1 MTYNPKKIFLIIC
14 LFSTVFMQEV
24 TLYRVNVEGNT
35 TTSDKMIKYSA
46 GLRDGTQIQRSDI
59 STAITRLWDL
69 GLFEDINIVLNDE
82 SQYGVEITIQV
93 SESPILNQIRFSGMS
108 IREGRFREKIEL
120 KSGQRI
126 KPNSL
131 DKATRKIIEMYKED
145 GYFNVEV
152 SSTIVAPLD
161 TIVRVDFAKDILFTI
176 KENKKYKLKSV
187 VFEGNNNF
195 SDRKLRKTLTNTKQK
210 KWWTFWV
217 KNFDK
222 KLFDED
228 KEGLVAFYQN
238 EGHRDFRVLNDS
250 LIVNDDDASLTLKIN
265 LQEGE
270 KYYFRN
276 FSFEG
281 NKIADE
287 DELRNLLALK
297 EGDKFSK
304 EQFDKS
310 VYESM
315 MSIYQDKGYIF
326 SSVQPEII
334 PSGKDSL
341 DVKFIFKEGN
351 KIFIENI
358 FISGNKKTRENVIR
372 RELKLYPGDVFS
384 RSKLMRSQ
392 RDIWVLNYF
401 DNVIPDVTPIADDKV
416 NLDFVVE
423 EKKSTQRVN
432 ANLGFT
438 GEYGITGGVGVEF
451 DNFRG
456 KGQKLNVGISTGTNF
471 SVYSTQE
478 PSKYKSLNISFQ
490 DPMINDSPYLVG
502 ASVFYSYRGSSTN
515 YFFPLDFT
523 VGGAVASFG
532 RRLEWPDDFFRV
544 MWSAKFMQKEYE
556 GSQEDIDNYIGGL
569 RKTQGISLSQ
579 VLTRDSRNRAEFPT
593 NGSTFMIENTY
604 SGGFLGG
611 NENFHKHL
619 LSLEWFTPTFSKFVL
634 YNSAKIGLIKTIDSS
649 DDSNTFI
656 PFDERFIMGGNGI
669 PYGNALRGYPDNA
682 IGPQTVSG
690 QAVGGNAMARFITEL
705 RFPLSENPVI
715 YMMAF
720 AEMGNVWS
728 TSTLTEPF
736 YIDRFNSI
744 SMKKTAGVGVRFFMP
759 GIGKLGFDMGYGFDD
774 IVGDGNPQGWEYTIT
789 FGQTF

>member
-1 MTYNPKKIFLIIC
+1 MKSLKLIALMTLIC
-14 LFSTVFMQEV
+14 AGLVAQDV

-46 GLRDGTQIQRSDI
+46 GLRDGTEIQRSDI

-69 GLFEDINIVLNDE
+69 GLFDDIDIVLNNE
-82 SQYGVEITIQV
+82 SQYGVEITIKV
-93 SESPILNQIRFSGMS
+93 SESPILNQILFDGMTVREARFK
-108 IREGRFREKIEL
+108 EKIEL

-131 DKATRKIIEMYKED
+131 EKASRKITEIYKED
-145 GYFNVEV
+145 GFFNVEV
-152 SSTIVAPLD
+152 VPTIIVPQD
-161 TIVRVDFAKDILFTI
+161 TIVRVDYARDILFTI
-176 KENKKYKLKSV
+176 KENKKYRLKNV
-187 VFEGNNNF
+187 VFDGNESF
-195 SDRKLRKTLTNTKQK
+195 SDRKLRKELTNTKQR

-217 KNFDK
+217 KSFDPK
-222 KLFDED
+222 TFNED
-228 KEGLVAFYQN
+228 KEALLAFYQN
-238 EGHRDFRVLNDS
+238 EGHRDFRVLSDTLLVDEETS
-250 LIVNDDDASLTLKIN
+250 ELTLQIN
-265 LQEGE
+265 VEEGP
-270 KYYFRN
+270 KYHFRK
-276 FSFEG
+276 FIFEG
-281 NKIADE
+281 NQIAKESD
-287 DELRNLLALK
+287 LKRLLGLK
-297 EGDKFSK
+297 EGDIFAKD
-304 EQFDKS
+304 QFDKS
-310 VYESM
+310 VFETM

-326 SSVQPEII
+326 SNVSPEIV
-334 PSGKDSL
+334 PYGADSL
-341 DVKFIFKEGN
+341 DVKFVFNEGN
-351 KIFIENI
+351 KVYVENI
-358 FISGNKKTRENVIR
+358 FVSGNGKTRENVIR

-392 RDIWVLNYF
+392 RDIWILNYF
-401 DNVIPDVTPIADDKV
+401 DNVIPDVTPISDDRV

-423 EKKSTQRVN
+423 EKKSTQRIN

-438 GEYGITGGVGVEF
+438 GEYGITGGAGVEF

-456 KGQKLNVGISTGTNF
+456 KGQKLNIGASTGTNF
-471 SVYSTQE
+471 SVYTTQE
-478 PSKYKSLNISFQ
+478 PSKYQSLNISFQ

-502 ASVFYSYRGSSTN
+502 ASIFYSFRGSSTN
-515 YFFPLDFT
+515 YYFPLDFT

-569 RKTQGISLSQ
+569 QKTRGISLSQ
-579 VLTRDSRNRAEFPT
+579 VLSRDSRNRAEFPT
-593 NGSTFMIENTY
+593 NGSTFILENTY

-611 NENFHKHL
+611 NENFQKHML
-619 LSLEWFTPTFSKFVL
+619 TLEWFTPTFSKFIL
-634 YNSAKIGLIKTIDSS
+634 YSSAKLGVIKTIDVG
-649 DDSNTFI
+649 DDIQTFV

-682 IGPQTVSG
+682 IGPQTVTG
-690 QAVGGNAMARFITEL
+690 QAVGGNSMGRFITEL

-715 YMMAF
+715 YVMAF
-720 AEMGNVWS
+720 GEMGNVWN
-728 TSTLTEPF
+728 TSALTEPF

-744 SMKKTAGVGVRFFMP
+744 SMKKSAGVGVRFFMP

>member
-1 MTYNPKKIFLIIC
+1 MNKVKTIFL
-14 LFSTVFMQEV
+14 VFGFLSVILAQEV

-69 GLFEDINIVLNDE
+69 GLFDDINIVLNDE

-93 SESPILNQIRFSGMS
+93 SESPTLNQILFSGMS

-152 SSTIVAPLD
+152 SSTIVAPKD
-161 TIVRVDFAKDILFTI
+161 TIVRVDFAKDVLFTI
-176 KENKKYKLKSV
+176 KENNKYKLKNV
-187 VFEGNNNF
+187 IFEGNSNF

-217 KNFDK
+217 KNFDP

-228 KEGLVAFYQN
+228 KEKLLAFYQN

-250 LIVNDDDASLTLKIN
+250 LIVNDDEASLTLKIN
-265 LQEGE
+265 IEEGE
-270 KYYFRN
+270 QYYFRE

-281 NKIADE
+281 NKIAEE
-287 DELRNLLALK
+287 DELRTLLGLK

-310 VYESM
+310 VYENM
-315 MSIYQDKGYIF
+315 MSVYQNKGYIF

-341 DVKFIFKEGN
+341 DVKFTLKEGN
-351 KIFIENI
+351 KVYIQNI
-358 FISGNKKTRENVIR
+358 FISGNNKTRENVIR
-372 RELKLYPGDVFS
+372 RELKLYPGDVFN

-438 GEYGITGGVGVEF
+438 GEYGVTGGVGVEF

-456 KGQKLNVGISTGTNF
+456 KGQKLNVGLSTGTNF

-502 ASVFYSYRGSSTN
+502 ASIFYSYRGSSTN

-544 MWSAKFMQKEYE
+544 MWSAKYMQKEYE

-569 RKTQGISLSQ
+569 RKTKGISLSQ
-579 VLTRDSRNRAEFPT
+579 VLTRDSRNRSEFPT
-593 NGSTFMIENTY
+593 NGSTFMIENTF

-611 NENFHKHL
+611 NENFHKHT
-619 LSLEWFTPTFSKFVL
+619 LSLEWYTPTFSKFIL
-634 YNSAKIGLIKTIDSS
+634 YNSTKIGLIKTIDT
-649 DDSNTFI
+649 DDDASTFI

-682 IGPQTVSG
+682 IGPQTVGG

-705 RFPLSENPVI
+705 RFPLSESPVI

-744 SMKKTAGVGVRFFMP
+744 SMKKSAGVGVRFFMP

-774 IVGDGNPQGWEYTIT
+774 IDGDGDPQGWEYTIT

>member
-1 MTYNPKKIFLIIC
+1 MKSLKLIALMTLIC
-14 LFSTVFMQEV
+14 AGLVAQDV

-46 GLRDGTQIQRSDI
+46 GLRDGTEIQRSDI

-69 GLFEDINIVLNDE
+69 GLFDDIDIVLNNE
-82 SQYGVEITIQV
+82 SQYGVEITIKV
-93 SESPILNQIRFSGMS
+93 SESPILNQILFDGMTVREARFK
-108 IREGRFREKIEL
+108 EKIEL

-131 DKATRKIIEMYKED
+131 EKASRKITEIYKED
-145 GYFNVEV
+145 GFFNVEV
-152 SSTIVAPLD
+152 VPTIIVPQD
-161 TIVRVDFAKDILFTI
+161 TIVRVDYARDILFTI
-176 KENKKYKLKSV
+176 KENKKYRLKNV
-187 VFEGNNNF
+187 VFDGNESF
-195 SDRKLRKTLTNTKQK
+195 SDRKLRKELTNTKQR

-217 KNFDK
+217 KSFDPK
-222 KLFDED
+222 TFNED
-228 KEGLVAFYQN
+228 KEALLAFYQN
-238 EGHRDFRVLNDS
+238 EGHRDFRVLSDTLLVDEETS
-250 LIVNDDDASLTLKIN
+250 ELTLQIN
-265 LQEGE
+265 VEEGP
-270 KYYFRN
+270 KYHFRK
-276 FSFEG
+276 FIFEG
-281 NKIADE
+281 NQIAKESD
-287 DELRNLLALK
+287 LKRLLGLK
-297 EGDKFSK
+297 EGDIFAKDL
-304 EQFDKS
+304 FDKS
-310 VYESM
+310 VFETM

-326 SSVQPEII
+326 SNVSPEIV
-334 PSGKDSL
+334 PYGADSL
-341 DVKFIFKEGN
+341 DVKFVFNEGN
-351 KIFIENI
+351 KVYVENI
-358 FISGNKKTRENVIR
+358 FVSGNGKTRENVIR

-392 RDIWVLNYF
+392 RDIWILNYF
-401 DNVIPDVTPIADDKV
+401 DNVIPDVTPISDDRV

-423 EKKSTQRVN
+423 EKKSTQRIN

-438 GEYGITGGVGVEF
+438 GEYGITGGAGVEF

-456 KGQKLNVGISTGTNF
+456 KGQKLNIGASTGTNF
-471 SVYSTQE
+471 SVYTTQE
-478 PSKYKSLNISFQ
+478 PSKYQSLNISFQ

-502 ASVFYSYRGSSTN
+502 ASIFYSFRGSSTN
-515 YFFPLDFT
+515 YYFPLDFT

-569 RKTQGISLSQ
+569 QKTRGISLSQ
-579 VLTRDSRNRAEFPT
+579 VLSRDSRNRAEFPT
-593 NGSTFMIENTY
+593 NGSTFILENTY

-611 NENFHKHL
+611 NENFQKHML
-619 LSLEWFTPTFSKFVL
+619 TLEWFTPTFSKFIL
-634 YNSAKIGLIKTIDSS
+634 YSSAKLGVIKTIDVG
-649 DDSNTFI
+649 DDIQTFV

-682 IGPQTVSG
+682 IGPQTVTG
-690 QAVGGNAMARFITEL
+690 QAVGGNSMGRFITEL

-715 YMMAF
+715 YVMAF
-720 AEMGNVWS
+720 GEMGNVWN
-728 TSTLTEPF
+728 TSALTEPF

-744 SMKKTAGVGVRFFMP
+744 SMKKSAGVGVRFFMP

>member
-1 MTYNPKKIFLIIC
+1 MKKIKVLIFLSC
-14 LFSTVFMQEV
+14 FFANLFAQNV

-46 GLRDGTQIQRSDI
+46 GLRDGTEIQRSDI

-69 GLFEDINIVLNDE
+69 GLFDDVNIVLNNE
-82 SQYGVEITIQV
+82 SQYGVEITIKV
-93 SESPILNQIRFSGMS
+93 SESPILNQVLFDGMTAREARFK
-108 IREGRFREKIEL
+108 EKIEL

-131 DKATRKIIEMYKED
+131 EKASRKITEMYKED

-152 SSTIVAPLD
+152 TPTVVVPQD
-161 TIVRVDFAKDILFTI
+161 TIVRVDFARDVLFTI
-176 KENKKYKLKSV
+176 KENKKYRLNNV
-187 VFEGNNNF
+187 VFEGNNSF
-195 SDRKLRKTLTNTKQK
+195 TDRKLRKELTNTKQR

-217 KNFDK
+217 KSFDPK
-222 KLFDED
+222 TFNED
-228 KEGLVAFYQN
+228 KETLLAFYQN
-238 EGHRDFRVLNDS
+238 EGHRDFRVLSDTL
-250 LIVNDDDASLTLKIN
+250 LIDEENSALTLQIN
-265 LQEGE
+265 VEEGP
-270 KYYFRN
+270 KYYFRK
-276 FSFEG
+276 FTFEG
-281 NKIADE
+281 NQIAEEND
-287 DELRNLLALK
+287 LKRLLGLQK
-297 EGDKFSK
+297 GDMFSK

-310 VYESM
+310 VFETM

-326 SSVQPEII
+326 SNVSPEVV
-334 PSGKDSL
+334 PFGTDSL
-341 DVKFIFKEGN
+341 DVKFVFNEGN
-351 KIFIENI
+351 KVFVENI
-358 FISGNKKTRENVIR
+358 FVSGNEKTRENVIR

-392 RDIWVLNYF
+392 RDIWILNYF
-401 DNVIPDVTPIADDKV
+401 DNVIPDVTPISDDKV

-423 EKKSTQRVN
+423 EKKSTQRIN

-438 GEYGITGGVGVEF
+438 GEYGITGGAGVEF

-456 KGQKLNVGISTGTNF
+456 KGQKLNIGASTGTNF
-471 SVYSTQE
+471 SVYTTQE

-502 ASVFYSYRGSSTN
+502 ASIFYSFRGSSTN
-515 YFFPLDFT
+515 YYFPLDFT

-544 MWSAKFMQKEYE
+544 MWSAKFMQKDYD
-556 GSQEDIDNYIGGL
+556 GSQADIDNYIGGL
-569 RKTQGISLSQ
+569 QTTRGISLSQ
-579 VLTRDSRNRAEFPT
+579 VLSRDSRNRAEFPT
-593 NGSTFMIENTY
+593 NGSTFILENTY

-611 NENFHKHL
+611 NENFQKHML
-619 LSLEWFTPTFSKFVL
+619 TLEWFTPTFSKFIL
-634 YNSAKIGLIKTIDSS
+634 YNSAKLGVIKTIDVG
-649 DDSNTFI
+649 DDTQSFV

-682 IGPQTVSG
+682 IGPQTVTG
-690 QAVGGNAMARFITEL
+690 QAVGGNSMGRFITEL

-715 YMMAF
+715 YVMAF
-720 AEMGNVWS
+720 GEMGNVWN
-728 TSTLTEPF
+728 TSALTEPF

-744 SMKKTAGVGVRFFMP
+744 SMKKSAGVGVRFFMP

>member
-1 MTYNPKKIFLIIC
+1 MKSLKLIALMTLIC
-14 LFSTVFMQEV
+14 AGLVAQDV

-46 GLRDGTQIQRSDI
+46 GLRDGTEIQRSDI

-69 GLFEDINIVLNDE
+69 GLFDDIDIVLNNE
-82 SQYGVEITIQV
+82 SQYGVEITIKV
-93 SESPILNQIRFSGMS
+93 SESPILNQILFDGMTVREARFK
-108 IREGRFREKIEL
+108 EKIEL

-131 DKATRKIIEMYKED
+131 EKASRKITEIYKED
-145 GYFNVEV
+145 GFFNVEV
-152 SSTIVAPLD
+152 VPTIIVPQD
-161 TIVRVDFAKDILFTI
+161 TIVRVDYARDILFTI
-176 KENKKYKLKSV
+176 KENKKYRLKNV
-187 VFEGNNNF
+187 VFDGNESF
-195 SDRKLRKTLTNTKQK
+195 SDRKLRKELTNTKQR

-217 KNFDK
+217 KSFDPK
-222 KLFDED
+222 TFNED
-228 KEGLVAFYQN
+228 KEALLAFYQN
-238 EGHRDFRVLNDS
+238 EGHRDFRVLSDTLLVDEETS
-250 LIVNDDDASLTLKIN
+250 ELTLQIN
-265 LQEGE
+265 VEEGP
-270 KYYFRN
+270 KYHFRK
-276 FSFEG
+276 FIFEG
-281 NKIADE
+281 NQIAKESD
-287 DELRNLLALK
+287 LKRLLGLK
-297 EGDKFSK
+297 EGDIFAKD
-304 EQFDKS
+304 QFDKS
-310 VYESM
+310 VFETM

-326 SSVQPEII
+326 SNVSPEIV
-334 PSGKDSL
+334 PYGADSL
-341 DVKFIFKEGN
+341 DVKFVFNEGN
-351 KIFIENI
+351 KVYVENI
-358 FISGNKKTRENVIR
+358 FVSGNEKTRENVIR

-392 RDIWVLNYF
+392 RDIWILNYF
-401 DNVIPDVTPIADDKV
+401 DNVIPDVTPISDDKV

-423 EKKSTQRVN
+423 EKKSTQRIN

-438 GEYGITGGVGVEF
+438 GEYGITGGAGVEF

-456 KGQKLNVGISTGTNF
+456 KGQKLNIGASTGTNF
-471 SVYSTQE
+471 SVYTTQE

-502 ASVFYSYRGSSTN
+502 ASIFYSFRGSSTN
-515 YFFPLDFT
+515 YYFPLDFT

-569 RKTQGISLSQ
+569 QKTRGISLSQ
-579 VLTRDSRNRAEFPT
+579 VLSRDSRNRAEFPT
-593 NGSTFMIENTY
+593 NGSTFILENTY

-611 NENFHKHL
+611 NENFQKHML
-619 LSLEWFTPTFSKFVL
+619 TLEWFTPTFSKFIL
-634 YNSAKIGLIKTIDSS
+634 YSSAKLGVIKTIDVG
-649 DDSNTFI
+649 DDVQTFV

-682 IGPQTVSG
+682 IGPQTVTG
-690 QAVGGNAMARFITEL
+690 QAVGGNSMGRFITEL

-715 YMMAF
+715 YVMAF
-720 AEMGNVWS
+720 GEMGNVWN
-728 TSTLTEPF
+728 TSALTEPF

-744 SMKKTAGVGVRFFMP
+744 SMKKSAGVGVRFFMP

>member
-1 MTYNPKKIFLIIC
+1 MKSLKLIALMSLIC
-14 LFSTVFMQEV
+14 AGLVAQDV

-46 GLRDGTQIQRSDI
+46 GLRDGTEIQRSDI

-69 GLFEDINIVLNDE
+69 GLFDDIDIVLNNE
-82 SQYGVEITIQV
+82 SQYGVEITIKV
-93 SESPILNQIRFSGMS
+93 SESPILNQILFDGMTVREARFK
-108 IREGRFREKIEL
+108 EKIEL

-131 DKATRKIIEMYKED
+131 EKASRKITEIYKED
-145 GYFNVEV
+145 GFFNVEV
-152 SSTIVAPLD
+152 VPTIIVPQD
-161 TIVRVDFAKDILFTI
+161 TIVRVDYARDILFTI
-176 KENKKYKLKSV
+176 KENKKYRLKNV
-187 VFEGNNNF
+187 VFDGNESF
-195 SDRKLRKTLTNTKQK
+195 SDRKLRKELTNTKQR

-217 KNFDK
+217 KSFDPK
-222 KLFDED
+222 TFNED
-228 KEGLVAFYQN
+228 KEALLAFYQN
-238 EGHRDFRVLNDS
+238 EGHRDFRVLSDTLLVDEETS
-250 LIVNDDDASLTLKIN
+250 ELTLQIN
-265 LQEGE
+265 VEEGP
-270 KYYFRN
+270 KYHFRK
-276 FSFEG
+276 FIFEG
-281 NKIADE
+281 NQIAKESD
-287 DELRNLLALK
+287 LKRLLGLK
-297 EGDKFSK
+297 EGDIFAKD
-304 EQFDKS
+304 QFDKS
-310 VYESM
+310 VFETM

-326 SSVQPEII
+326 SNVSPEIV
-334 PSGKDSL
+334 PYGADSL
-341 DVKFIFKEGN
+341 DVKFVFNEGN
-351 KIFIENI
+351 KVYVENI
-358 FISGNKKTRENVIR
+358 FVSGNGKTRENVIR

-392 RDIWVLNYF
+392 RDIWILNYF
-401 DNVIPDVTPIADDKV
+401 DNVIPDVTPISDDRV

-423 EKKSTQRVN
+423 EKKSTQRIN

-438 GEYGITGGVGVEF
+438 GEYGITGGAGVEF

-456 KGQKLNVGISTGTNF
+456 KGQKLNIGASTGTNF
-471 SVYSTQE
+471 SVYTTQE
-478 PSKYKSLNISFQ
+478 PSKYQSLNISFQ

-502 ASVFYSYRGSSTN
+502 ASIFYSFRGSSTN
-515 YFFPLDFT
+515 YYFPLDFT

-569 RKTQGISLSQ
+569 QKTRGISLSQ
-579 VLTRDSRNRAEFPT
+579 VLSRDSRNRAEFPT
-593 NGSTFMIENTY
+593 NGSTFILENTY

-611 NENFHKHL
+611 NENFQKHML
-619 LSLEWFTPTFSKFVL
+619 TLEWFTPTFSKFIL
-634 YNSAKIGLIKTIDSS
+634 YSSAKLGVIKTIDVG
-649 DDSNTFI
+649 DDIQTFV

-682 IGPQTVSG
+682 IGPQTVTG
-690 QAVGGNAMARFITEL
+690 QAVGGNSMGRFITEL

-715 YMMAF
+715 YVMAF
-720 AEMGNVWS
+720 GEMGNVWN
-728 TSTLTEPF
+728 TSALTEPF

-744 SMKKTAGVGVRFFMP
+744 SMKKSAGVGVRFFMP

>member
-1 MTYNPKKIFLIIC
+1 MKSLKLIALMTLIC
-14 LFSTVFMQEV
+14 AGLVAQDV

-46 GLRDGTQIQRSDI
+46 GLRDGTEIQRSDI

-69 GLFEDINIVLNDE
+69 GLFDDIDIVLNNE
-82 SQYGVEITIQV
+82 SQYGVEITIKV
-93 SESPILNQIRFSGMS
+93 SESPILNQILFDGMTVREARFK
-108 IREGRFREKIEL
+108 EKIEL

-131 DKATRKIIEMYKED
+131 EKASRKITEIYKED
-145 GYFNVEV
+145 GFFNVEV
-152 SSTIVAPLD
+152 VPTIIVPQD
-161 TIVRVDFAKDILFTI
+161 TIVRVDYARDILFTI
-176 KENKKYKLKSV
+176 KENKKYRLKNV
-187 VFEGNNNF
+187 VFDGNESF
-195 SDRKLRKTLTNTKQK
+195 SDRKLRKELTNTKQR

-217 KNFDK
+217 KSFDPK
-222 KLFDED
+222 TFNED
-228 KEGLVAFYQN
+228 KEALLAFYQN
-238 EGHRDFRVLNDS
+238 EGHRDFRVLSDTLLVDEETS
-250 LIVNDDDASLTLKIN
+250 ELTLQIN
-265 LQEGE
+265 VEEGP
-270 KYYFRN
+270 KYHFRK
-276 FSFEG
+276 FIFEG
-281 NKIADE
+281 NQIAKESD
-287 DELRNLLALK
+287 LKRLLGLK
-297 EGDKFSK
+297 EGDIFAKDL
-304 EQFDKS
+304 FDKS
-310 VYESM
+310 VFETM

-326 SSVQPEII
+326 SNVSPEIV
-334 PSGKDSL
+334 PYGADSL
-341 DVKFIFKEGN
+341 DVKFVFNEGN
-351 KIFIENI
+351 KVYVENI
-358 FISGNKKTRENVIR
+358 FVSGNGKTRENVIR

-392 RDIWVLNYF
+392 RDIWILNYF
-401 DNVIPDVTPIADDKV
+401 DNVIPDVTPISDDRV

-423 EKKSTQRVN
+423 EKKSTQRIN

-438 GEYGITGGVGVEF
+438 GEYGITGGAGVEF

-456 KGQKLNVGISTGTNF
+456 KGQKLNIGASTGTNF
-471 SVYSTQE
+471 SVYTTQE
-478 PSKYKSLNISFQ
+478 PSKYQSLNISFQ

-502 ASVFYSYRGSSTN
+502 ASIFYSFRGSSTN
-515 YFFPLDFT
+515 YYFPLDFT

-569 RKTQGISLSQ
+569 QKTRGISLSQ
-579 VLTRDSRNRAEFPT
+579 VLSRDSRNRAEFPT
-593 NGSTFMIENTY
+593 NGSTFILENTY

-611 NENFHKHL
+611 NENFQKHML
-619 LSLEWFTPTFSKFVL
+619 TLEWFTPTFSKFIL
-634 YNSAKIGLIKTIDSS
+634 YSSAKLGVIKTIDVG
-649 DDSNTFI
+649 DDIQTFV
-656 PFDERFIMGGNGI
+656 PFDDRFIMGGNGI

-682 IGPQTVSG
+682 IGPQTVTG
-690 QAVGGNAMARFITEL
+690 QAVGGNSMGRFITEL

-715 YMMAF
+715 YVMAF
-720 AEMGNVWS
+720 GEMGNVWN
-728 TSTLTEPF
+728 TSALTEPF

-744 SMKKTAGVGVRFFMP
+744 SMKKSAGVGVRFFMP